1 MNEKMKLSA
10 PWILLYNQI
19 EALFRKDP
27 AVEVEYCADLDE
39 SEKTIKL
46 YVEGQE
52 KADALERLLPERY
65 LFGNVIVK
73 VEVIPA
79 NLDDCTRIELFQK
92 AFEGNPAFVG
102 TIAAQS
108 EDEFVPF
115 DFSYV
120 VFKAEVVQYESDNIG
135 DPNKLTS
142 TLYQELAR
150 EIFADEKG
158 VLFCTEKME
167 TVN

>member
-1 MNEKMKLSA
+1 MNEEKLRLSA

-27 AVEVEYCADLDE
+27 AVSVVYVENWDG

-46 YVEGQE
+46 YVDGHD
-52 KADALERLLPERY
+52 KVGALEKLLPKVY
-65 LFGNVIVK
+65 MFGGVAVNVEIL
-73 VEVIPA
+73 PS
-79 NLDDCTRIELFQK
+79 NLDGCTRLELFQK

-102 TIAAQS
+102 TIAAQ
-108 EDEFVPF
+108 EEFAPF
-115 DFSYV
+115 DLNYV

-150 EIFADEKG
+150 EIFKDEKN